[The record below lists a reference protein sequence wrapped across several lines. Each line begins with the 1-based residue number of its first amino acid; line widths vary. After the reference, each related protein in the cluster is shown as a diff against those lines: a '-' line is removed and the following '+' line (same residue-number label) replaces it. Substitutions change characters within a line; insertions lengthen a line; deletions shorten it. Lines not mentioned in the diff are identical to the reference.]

1 MAPRTRMILIG
12 IAVLVLIL
20 VVIAVAYLAS
30 SKAKQGPAGEPAP
43 PPAQTEIV
51 QAPKMGRF
59 SLGEFTATTRDEEL
73 HYIKIE
79 VELGYLGG
87 LDKELE
93 ERKGEIRDTINRILM
108 RTTIQ
113 RAKEDYIDKFLHKD
127 IENQVNKLLGTEK
140 SDKKIIAIYIPVFL
154 IN

>member
-1 MAPRTRMILIG
+1 
-12 IAVLVLIL
+12 
-20 VVIAVAYLAS
+20 
-30 SKAKQGPAGEPAP
+30 
-43 PPAQTEIV
+43 
-51 QAPKMGRF
+51 MGRF
-59 SLGEFTATTRDEEL
+59 SLGEFTATTRDEEM

-79 VELGYLGG
+79 VELGYLGS
-87 LDKELE
+87 LEKELE

-140 SDKKIIAIYIPVFL
+140 SDKKVIAIFIPVFL